1 MAESVSRL
9 SPLNEEPQNP
19 TETVGT
25 PFPIQPKPR
34 PRWGL
39 FRLTSIGGWI
49 GDTLAQSVNYAVKS
63 SYLLGFLEAVP
74 EASAGMTDAKT
85 HEQKFEAV
93 VDEVKKATVLI
104 IGY

>member
-1 MAESVSRL
+1 
-9 SPLNEEPQNP
+9 
-19 TETVGT
+19 
-25 PFPIQPKPR
+25 
-34 PRWGL
+34 
-39 FRLTSIGGWI
+39 
-49 GDTLAQSVNYAVKS
+49 LAQSVNYAVKS

-93 VDEVKKATVLI
+93 VDDVKKATVLI